1 MKQAAP
7 TVVAVTTDSPAA
19 TAGLCVG
26 DEVRSINGIVPR
38 DIIEWRLLAD
48 DSEVDL
54 EVVRGGIELVLEI
67 RKRAGETLGAEV
79 SSALFDRVRTCDN
92 HCAFCFIYQLP
103 QGMRRSLYLKDDD
116 YRLSFLYGNFTTLT
130 RFTEADLERVVTEGL
145 SPLNVSIHATDPM
158 VRSEM
163 LRNPRGGMSLRWL
176 RQLLNHGIEVN
187 GQLVVCP
194 GVNDGDVLEDTMV
207 GILDRFPELKSVAIV
222 PLGISRFNTES
233 SMREHTK
240 AEAEAVVDLVDR
252 WQRTFLD
259 VLGRRLVFAADE
271 YYLMAERPFP
281 AGEDYEGFG
290 MHEDGIGMAR
300 TFEWEFTGRLEVPTG
315 PQSGFFAWVDGA
327 PAEGYRAVRNPAGD
341 TGLRESGTSVPVSLG
356 RKSTVESCASNS
368 SLPVGVL
375 TSSYGARVIGP
386 LVASLGRGDVRVIE
400 VPNTYFG
407 GNTGVTGLMV
417 GEDISRVLA
426 GEPTG
431 HRYLVP
437 DVCLSEGRFLDGLTV
452 ADLPR
457 EVEII
462 PTDGI
467 SLRRALGG

>member
-233 SMREHTK
+233 SMRAHTK

-368 SLPVGVL
+368 SLPVG
-375 TSSYGARVIGP
+375 
-386 LVASLGRGDVRVIE
+386 
-400 VPNTYFG
+400 
-407 GNTGVTGLMV
+407 
-417 GEDISRVLA
+417 
-426 GEPTG
+426 
-431 HRYLVP
+431 
-437 DVCLSEGRFLDGLTV
+437 
-452 ADLPR
+452 
-457 EVEII
+457 
-462 PTDGI
+462 
-467 SLRRALGG
+467 